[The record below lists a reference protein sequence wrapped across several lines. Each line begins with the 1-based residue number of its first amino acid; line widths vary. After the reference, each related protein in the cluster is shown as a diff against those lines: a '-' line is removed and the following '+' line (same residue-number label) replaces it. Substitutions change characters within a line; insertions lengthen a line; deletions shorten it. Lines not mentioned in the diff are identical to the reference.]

1 MSRRNIKKL
10 IFSIVIPVIGGA
22 LIGVIT
28 SGSYEGIAKPPLSPP
43 GWLFPVVWT
52 ILYILLAISIY
63 LIYKDNKINETKSY
77 NKILIIN
84 YVANQAFQF
93 LFFTIKSPF
102 LALID
107 TIIVFISSLYL
118 YYESKKLNANS
129 SELLIPDIIWNG
141 FASILITSIF
151 FMNL

>member
-1 MSRRNIKKL
+1 MKKFLKFAIILVPWFLSAIFFKTDKTFYKNIN
-10 IFSIVIPVIGGA
+10 
-22 LIGVIT
+22 
-28 SGSYEGIAKPPLSPP
+28 KPFFAPSPI
-43 GWLFPVVWT
+43 LFPIIWT

-63 LIYKDNKINETKSY
+63 SIYKNNKFSETKSY
-77 NKILIIN
+77 NKTLIIN
-84 YVANQAFQF
+84 YIANQAFQF

-118 YYESKKLNANS
+118 YYETKKINKNS
-129 SELLIPDIIWNG
+129 SKLLLPYLIWNG
-141 FASILITSIF
+141 FASILILSIF

>member
-1 MSRRNIKKL
+1 MKKFLKFVIILAPWFISAILFKTDKTFYKNIN
-10 IFSIVIPVIGGA
+10 
-22 LIGVIT
+22 
-28 SGSYEGIAKPPLSPP
+28 KPFFAPSPI
-43 GWLFPVVWT
+43 LFPIVWT

-63 LIYKDNKINETKSY
+63 LIFRDNKISETKEYS
-77 NKILIIN
+77 KFLTIN

-118 YYESKKLNANS
+118 YYEAKKLNTTS
-129 SELLIPDIIWNG
+129 SKLIIPYIIWNG
-141 FASILITSIF
+141 FATILIMFIF

>member
-1 MSRRNIKKL
+1 MKNFLKFVIILAPWFISAILFKTDKTFYKNIN
-10 IFSIVIPVIGGA
+10 
-22 LIGVIT
+22 
-28 SGSYEGIAKPPLSPP
+28 KPFFAPNPI
-43 GWLFPVVWT
+43 LFPIVWT

-63 LIYKDNKINETKSY
+63 LIYKNNKISETKSY

-107 TIIVFISSLYL
+107 TIIVFI
-118 YYESKKLNANS
+118 
-129 SELLIPDIIWNG
+129 I
-141 FASILITSIF
+141 FIL
-151 FMNL
+151 